1 MLMTISAMP
10 YPGRL
15 ESAAAGMDV
24 YTVVLVVLGV
34 LDVLDASV
42 DGDVMELVSLG
53 KAVRFRSSV
62 SLLDQFLKR
71 LKLFCAWI

>member
-24 YTVVLVVLGV
+24 YTVVLDV
-34 LDVLDASV
+34 LDVLV
-42 DGDVMELVSLG
+42 DGDVVELVSLG

-62 SLLDQFLKR
+62 SLQLLKI
-71 LKLFCAWI
+71 LKLLRARI

>member
-1 MLMTISAMP
+1 MTISAMP

-24 YTVVLVVLGV
+24 YTVVLGV
-34 LDVLDASV
+34 LDVLV
-42 DGDVMELVSLG
+42 DGDVVELVSLG

-62 SLLDQFLKR
+62 SLQLLKI
-71 LKLFCAWI
+71 LKLLRARI